1 MTSQLRTI
9 SRQAVPVLKRAG
21 VKRSSIFGSA
31 ARGELKKKSD
41 VDFLV
46 ELKKGSSLFDLV
58 GLKLDLED
66 AIGRP
71 VDLVTFRSLSPLI
84 RDKVLDEQVRIL

>member
-1 MTSQLRTI
+1 MTNQLRTI
-9 SRQAVPVLKRAG
+9 SRQAIPILKRAG

-46 ELKKGSSLFDLV
+46 ELKSGSSLLDLA

-66 AIGRP
+66 AIGRQ

-84 RDKVLDEQVRIL
+84 REKVLGEQVPIL